1 MLSLYTQ
8 ARWFSPSL
16 SLVTSSLSFIPLL
29 SLPPQHRSSSVRQ
42 LTKALLLSRKKK
54 NKNYHI
60 SLKNSNSFTKDTSK
74 DSWKNPLLAETRITL
89 ELHLPHTF
97 GFPSRTTAGQQGR
110 TAGQGRSA
118 DSRRGRRTR
127 SRPTAPTS
135 ARSAPL
141 CSAPFPA
148 VPPPPLSAAPRP
160 TGLPP
165 FPSGSREA
173 YRSRCPH
180 TDTPTAAAPP
190 SARRKR
196 PPTPQPSAALPAR
209 LRPLLGAHRG
219 AERRRRGVGPR
230 APPGGRRPRGV
241 KAAGAAAER
250 GPLGWA
256 VALGLAGR
264 CACSPKKMC
273 NKVAPEWRHPSN
285 LKVHWGCKVSK

>member
-1 MLSLYTQ
+1 M
-8 ARWFSPSL
+8 
-16 SLVTSSLSFIPLL
+16 
-29 SLPPQHRSSSVRQ
+29 RQ

-54 NKNYHI
+54 I
-60 SLKNSNSFTKDTSK
+60 
-74 DSWKNPLLAETRITL
+74 
-89 ELHLPHTF
+89 
-97 GFPSRTTAGQQGR
+97 RTTTFPLKTVIPSSKTLLRTAEKTHFWQKHALPWSSIYLTPSAFPPAPPQDSRAGQQGR
-110 TAGQGRSA
+110 AVPPTPAGVAAPAPARQ
-118 DSRRGRRTR
+118 
-127 SRPTAPTS
+127 RPPQ
-135 ARSAPL
+135 RAPL
-141 CSAPFPA
+141 RSVPLRSPA

-273 NKVAPEWRHPSN
+273 NKVAPE
-285 LKVHWGCKVSK
+285 